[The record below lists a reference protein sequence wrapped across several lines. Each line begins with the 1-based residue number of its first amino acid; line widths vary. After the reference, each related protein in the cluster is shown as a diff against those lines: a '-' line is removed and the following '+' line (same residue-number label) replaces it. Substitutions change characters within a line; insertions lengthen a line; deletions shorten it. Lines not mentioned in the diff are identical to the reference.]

1 MPMRVPMM
9 IVVSLVVTIAAAL
22 WIVGLVGQRR
32 FRAETR
38 KSVRELLASAGRGIS
53 SEQFVAR
60 REALPEPLQR
70 YLRYAVGQKISTTC
84 TARLRHGGF
93 FRPNRNGRWFPIEG
107 EEFFTV
113 AKPGFVWNATIRL
126 APLLWIEA
134 RDELIH
140 GRGKMLVR
148 FCSAFTL
155 VNASGSELDQGAL
168 LRWLAE
174 VVWFPAGYVG
184 ERIHAKPIDSR
195 SAQVTLVHNGLS
207 VTATLQVDEEGKLTT
222 ISGRRYRVDKGRSV
236 LTSWKGVC
244 SHYRE
249 FGGMRIPTS
258 VEVIWELDE
267 ADFSYAKFD
276 VSLVKY
282 GDAACS

>member
-1 MPMRVPMM
+1 MM
-9 IVVSLVVTIAAAL
+9 IVVSLVGAVAAAL
-22 WIVGLVGQRR
+22 WIVGLVSRRR
-32 FRAETR
+32 FRAQTR
-38 KSVRELLASAGRGIS
+38 KAVTELLAHAGQGIS
-53 SEQFVAR
+53 SAQFLAR
-60 REALPEPLQR
+60 REALPAPLQL
-70 YLRYAVGQKISTTC
+70 YLRYAVGQNISTPC
-84 TARLRHGGF
+84 TARLRHSGF

-113 AKPGFVWNATIRL
+113 GEPGFVWNATIWL

-134 RDELIH
+134 RDEFID
-140 GRGKMLVR
+140 GRSRMLVK

-184 ERIHAKPIDSR
+184 DQIHAKPIDSD
-195 SAQVTLVHNGLS
+195 SAQVTLVDNDLS
-207 VTATLQVDEEGKLTT
+207 VTAILSVDEEGKLTT
-222 ISGRRYRVDKGRSV
+222 IRGRRYRVDKGRPV
-236 LTSWKGVC
+236 LTTWKGVC
-244 SHYRE
+244 SHYCE

-267 ADFSYAKFD
+267 GDFSYAKFD
-276 VSLVKY
+276 VSVVKY
-282 GDAACS
+282 GAAA